1 MQLLDDTNIIS
12 DEIIKLHDKG
22 LGTYV
27 DKAKME
33 TDGILHVRKC
43 FSAFIKNDVKN
54 VDPDIFKCVR
64 DPKCD
69 AEMYANNYYKTID
82 LTFKKVALQYH
93 PQGKNLPLTAETNP
107 TQSKNTINW
116 KSPTG
121 DYMNIILIH
130 NFVHIIATDLKSS
143 VRVFRMSLQYV

>member
-1 MQLLDDTNIIS
+1 MQVLHDKNIIS
-12 DEIIKLHDKG
+12 DEIIKLDDEG
-22 LGTYV
+22 LGIYI

-54 VDPDIFKCVR
+54 VNPDIFKGVR
-64 DPKCD
+64 DPECD
-69 AEMYANNYYKTID
+69 VEMYANNYYKTMD

-93 PQGKNLPLTAETNP
+93 PQEENLPLTAETNP
-107 TQSKNTINW
+107 TQSKNIINW

-130 NFVHIIATDLKSS
+130 NFVNIIATDLKSS
-143 VRVFRMSLQYV
+143 VRVFHRSLQYV